1 MLGNGKMKQDKQAA
15 FEEKL
20 KVLASFTNPISSDEL

>member
-1 MLGNGKMKQDKQAA
+1 MLSDGKMKKDKQAA

-20 KVLASFTNPISSDEL
+20 KVLASFTNPIRSDEL

>member
-1 MLGNGKMKQDKQAA
+1 MKKDKQVA

-20 KVLASFTNPISSDEL
+20 KVLASFTNPISSDELW